1 MAGREAGD
9 RRGPR
14 VMADVLLQAGGEVIG
29 AGGGEGSEMGTE
41 GSERHSGA
49 GGREPPGRAESRALL
64 LPSLH

>member
-1 MAGREAGD
+1 M
-9 RRGPR
+9 
-14 VMADVLLQAGGEVIG
+14 MADVLLQAGGEVIG